1 MVKVSVIVPSYKRKR
16 NLVKR
21 ALDSLLSQTYKDIE
35 IVLVDDNAGENLK
48 EYREEN
54 ESLVKELNS
63 DKIILIKNEKNL
75 GGSGSRNAG
84 IMASSGEYITF
95 LDDDDRYLP
104 EKIEKQLNFMIENN
118 LDMSFT
124 DLRMHNE
131 RDKLIDF
138 REYSKIKSF
147 DNDYLMRYHLTR
159 QITGTLTFMYK
170 REVLFKINL
179 FEDVCMGQEYYLMS
193 KTIQSN
199 ASIGYLRRSDV
210 IGYRYDIEAI
220 STGPNKIKG
229 EKLLYNYKK
238 KFFKKLKLN
247 EKIYVMCRHY
257 AVMAVAYK
265 RNKRPFKCL
274 QYLLTAAAISPYY
287 TVKEFVELLGRR
299 KKFKDK

>member
-54 ESLVKELNS
+54 EFLVKELNS

-220 STGPNKIKG
+220 STGPT
-229 EKLLYNYKK
+229 
-238 KFFKKLKLN
+238 KLKVKN
-247 EKIYVMCRHY
+247 
-257 AVMAVAYK
+257 
-265 RNKRPFKCL
+265 
-274 QYLLTAAAISPYY
+274 YY
-287 TVKEFVELLGRR
+287 IITR
-299 KKFKDK
+299 KSFSKN